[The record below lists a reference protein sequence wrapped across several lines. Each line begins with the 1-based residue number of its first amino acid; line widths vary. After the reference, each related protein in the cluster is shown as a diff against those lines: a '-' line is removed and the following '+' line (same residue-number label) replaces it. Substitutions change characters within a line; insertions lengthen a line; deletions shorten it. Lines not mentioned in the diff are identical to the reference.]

1 VRGKQGR
8 IESQSMLFRIL
19 VFALAGLA
27 PLASTAFAGDS
38 DIRPAVAPALSN
50 FKVFGRVL
58 ADYAIA
64 SGDNADFD
72 ISSGELRTARV
83 GLSGKLYGRAKFKA
97 ELSIDNGG
105 DVALTDVYVDYN
117 IGRQK
122 LRIGQFKTPNS
133 FNEQTSSKFTP
144 THERAAFTDAFSLN
158 RRVGVAI
165 LESRERYS
173 YELGIFAQNIKGEAT
188 FGGYAVAGRFTLA
201 PELGVEGLQTHFGVS
216 ARYRKTDSDQPLL
229 RYRQRPVS
237 HIPGRILATERFAS
251 SDVFI
256 GVETAAAK
264 GRFWAAGE
272 YALTFASCVACPGD
286 NTLSGGYIEAG
297 FMVNGEPRL
306 KGARFDRPKIFSSV
320 DEGGLG
326 ALAFALRVDTIDLEN
341 APTSGGAYNSY
352 TIGAD
357 WWLTARTRLGVNGYI
372 IDADLGETT
381 AGLDAAFAGAV
392 LAGFSDETVRGVA
405 FRAQFDF

>member
-1 VRGKQGR
+1 
-8 IESQSMLFRIL
+8 MLFRVAFWAMGV
-19 VFALAGLA
+19 VFVSATAALAGS
-27 PLASTAFAGDS
+27 PDAG
-38 DIRPAVAPALSN
+38 RPVAPALSD
-50 FKVFGRVL
+50 FKIFGRVV

-64 SGDNADFD
+64 SGDNSDFD

-97 ELSIDNGG
+97 ELSIDNDG

-117 IGRQK
+117 IGRPK

-133 FNEQTSSKFTP
+133 FNEQTSSRFTP

-158 RRVGVAI
+158 RRVGVAV
-165 LESRERYS
+165 LESRDRFS
-173 YELGIFAQNIKGEAT
+173 YTLGIFAQNIKGEAT
-188 FGGYAVAGRFTLA
+188 FGGYAVAGRFTFA

-216 ARYRKTDSDQPLL
+216 ARYRKADSDGPLF

-237 HIPGRILATERFAS
+237 HIPGRILATDRFAA

-256 GVETAAAK
+256 GFETAAAK

-272 YALTFASCVACPGD
+272 YALTFASCDACFGD

-297 FMVNGEPRL
+297 FMVNGEPTL
-306 KGARFDRPKIFSSV
+306 KGARFDRPKIFNGV
-320 DEGGLG
+320 NEGGLG
-326 ALAFALRVDTIDLEN
+326 ALAFALRADTIDLEN
-341 APTSGGAYNSY
+341 APTSGGGYNSY

-357 WWLTARTRLGVNGYI
+357 WWLTERIRLGANGYI
-372 IDADLGETT
+372 VDADLSETT
-381 AGLDAAFAGAV
+381 LGLDAAFAGAV
-392 LAGFSDETVRGVA
+392 LAGLRDETVRGVA
-405 FRAQFDF
+405 FRAQVDF